1 MRLVYGKGAFVNGHK
16 CLCCDE
22 EVVPLIDFGSMPL
35 VNTYS
40 VKTQYPL
47 YVNRCPKCY
56 HLQLNEC
63 VDPEVLYS
71 YYTYCSGTGRT
82 ALDYFRDFA
91 RTAVSYVPEA
101 NIVLDIASND
111 GSQLDAFKALGL
123 KTYGVDPAVN
133 LSKMAAAKGH
143 TIHTAFFED
152 MSTDV
157 DHQLFDIIT
166 AQNVVGH
173 STRPLDF
180 LINCKNVMHDES
192 RLFIA
197 TSQANLI
204 VNGEC
209 DTIYHEHVSYF
220 NAHSMLRLAER
231 ADLEVIDIVMHDIHG
246 TSYVFVLG
254 KKTGPRLSW
263 TSHNRVKARLE
274 WEQSVGMM
282 SPPLY
287 HWWKS
292 HVKDKINRVGETIDA
307 YRRDGFYTV
316 GCGAAAKGISMLN
329 MAHIKLDV
337 IVDTTPTKWN
347 QETSGMKIVPFDEI
361 KEFKQDKI
369 LFVVLAWNVGQEI
382 RSKVLALRDNKND
395 VFIETR

>member
-1 MRLVYGKGAFVNGHK
+1 MRFAYGKGAFVNGHK
-16 CLCCDE
+16 CFCCDE
-22 EVVPLIDFGSMPL
+22 ELVPLIDFGPMPL
-35 VNTYS
+35 VNTYE
-40 VKTQYPL
+40 VKTKYPL
-47 YVNRCPKCY
+47 QVNRCPKCY
-56 HLQLNEC
+56 HLQLHEY
-63 VDPEVLYS
+63 VDPEILYS

-91 RTAVSYVPEA
+91 RTAVSYVPKA
-101 NIVLDIASND
+101 QTVLDIASND
-111 GSQLDAFKALGL
+111 GTQLDAFKALGL
-123 KTYGVDPAVN
+123 RTYGVDPAVN
-133 LSKMAAAKGH
+133 LSKIAAQKGH
-143 TIHTAFFED
+143 TIQVGFFESV
-152 MSTDV
+152 STD
-157 DHQLFDIIT
+157 DDKRQFDIIT

-173 STRPLDF
+173 SIRPLDF
-180 LINCKNVMHDES
+180 LINCKEVMHDES

-197 TSQANLI
+197 TSQASLI

-231 ADLEVIDIVMHDIHG
+231 SGLEVIDIIMHDIHG

-254 KKTGPRLSW
+254 KQSGPRLPW

-292 HVKDKINRVGETIDA
+292 HVRDKIHRVGKTIED
-307 YRRDGFYTV
+307 YRRDGYYAV

-329 MAHIKLDV
+329 MARVKVDV
-337 IVDTTPTKWN
+337 IVDNTPTKWN
-347 QETSGMKIVPFDEI
+347 KETSEMKIIPFDEI
-361 KEFKQDKI
+361 ILMNQDKI
-369 LFVVLAWNVGQEI
+369 LFVILAWNVGAEV
-382 RSKVLALRDNKND
+382 RSNILKLRDNKAD